1 MSAELY
7 RVIKDAKLSGK
18 AKNMAYLFTN
28 TYGQQITATGFNSAW
43 RRLRKKKA
51 VNLTDVNFHDIRA
64 KAITDAYRDRGLDYA
79 QALGGHENRDQ
90 TERYIEKKATEGG
103 EPVR

>member
-1 MSAELY
+1 MTTELD
-7 RVIKDAKLSGK
+7 RVIKDAKRSRK
-18 AKNMAYLFTN
+18 AKNMTYQFTN
-28 TYGQQITATGFNSAW
+28 TYGQQITSTGFNSAW
-43 RRLRKKKA
+43 RRLREKGV

-90 TERYIEKKATEGG
+90 TERYIKKKKTEGV